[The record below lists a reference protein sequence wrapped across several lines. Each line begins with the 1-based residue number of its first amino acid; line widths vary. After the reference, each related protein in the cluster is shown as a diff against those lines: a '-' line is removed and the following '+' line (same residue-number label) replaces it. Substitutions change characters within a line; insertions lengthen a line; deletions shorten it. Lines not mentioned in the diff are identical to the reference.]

1 MVEVLMRKGK
11 KRFPRNQLDEVKE
24 LFRKEGIKLTHQ
36 RLEVLEE
43 ISMAEDHPSAEKLYD
58 RIRKRLPTISID
70 TIYRTL
76 GTIERMGL
84 ISRVE
89 VLDDQSRF
97 DPTTEL
103 HHHLVC
109 VSCKSI
115 EDFYWPSFDKMKP
128 PVDTGK
134 WGRMLSNHAELRGIC
149 TRCLKER
156 SVGRG
161 GRRGR
166 KK

>member
-1 MVEVLMRKGK
+1 MKKSGK
-11 KRFPRNQLDEVKE
+11 RSIHDKLDRVIE
-24 LFRKEGIKLTHQ
+24 LFQKKGIKLTHQ
-36 RLEVLEE
+36 RLEVLRE
-43 ISMAEDHPSAEKLYD
+43 ISGACDHPSAEELYR

-76 GTIERMGL
+76 GTLERMGL

-89 VLDDQSRF
+89 VLDNQSRF
-97 DPTTEL
+97 DPNMEL

-109 VSCKSI
+109 VLCKSI
-115 EDFYWPSFDKMKP
+115 EDFSWPSFDKMKP

-134 WGRMLSNHAELRGIC
+134 WGSMLSNHAELRGIC

-161 GRRGR
+161 ERRGR